1 MIIIDICL
9 SDVPKELISEG
20 KNGKKY
26 LKLVLNE
33 RKSEG
38 KYGETHTLQLSQTKE
53 QREAKTSPVYV
64 GSGKAYKFEQKVSA
78 APKENLYKADKG
90 GIMENFKNDYAAQME
105 NEQDDLPF

>member
-38 KYGETHTLQLSQTKE
+38 KYGETHTLQLSQSKE
-53 QREAKTSPVYV
+53 QREAKASPVYV

-78 APKENLYKADKG
+78 APKATFDEPASYG
-90 GIMENFKNDYAAQME
+90 T
-105 NEQDDLPF
+105 DDLPF

>member
-1 MIIIDICL
+1 MIVIDICL
-9 SDVPKELISEG
+9 TDVPKELITEG

-53 QREAKTSPVYV
+53 QREAKTPPVYV
-64 GSGKAYKFEQKVSA
+64 GSGKAYSFAQKTTA
-78 APKENLYKADKG
+78 DTKPAYKAQSSVSTGLNGD
-90 GIMENFKNDYAAQME
+90 AAQMF
-105 NEQDDLPF
+105 NDSFDLPF

>member
-1 MIIIDICL
+1 MIVIDICL
-9 SDVPKELISEG
+9 TDVPKELITEG

-53 QREAKTSPVYV
+53 QREAKASPVYV
-64 GSGKAYKFEQKVSA
+64 GSGKAYKFEKKVSA
-78 APKENLYKADKG
+78 TPSATFDKRVDDTMKA
-90 GIMENFKNDYAAQME
+90 YV
-105 NEQDDLPF
+105 DLPF

>member
-9 SDVPKELISEG
+9 SDIPKESIALA

-38 KYGETHTLQLSQTKE
+38 KFGETHTLQLSQTKE
-53 QREAKTSPVYV
+53 ARQAGVKPTYV
-64 GSGKAYKFEQKVSA
+64 GSGKTYSF
-78 APKENLYKADKG
+78 APKTTSDTKPVYKAQSSISTGLNGD
-90 GIMENFKNDYAAQME
+90 AAQMF
-105 NEQDDLPF
+105 NDSFDLPF

>member
-9 SDVPKELISEG
+9 SEVPKELITEG

-38 KYGETHTLQLSQTKE
+38 KFGETHTLQLSQTKE
-53 QREAKTSPVYV
+53 ARLAGVKPTYV
-64 GSGKAYKFEQKVSA
+64 GSGKAYKFEQK
-78 APKENLYKADKG
+78 PKQNLFKADKG
-90 GIMENFKNDYAAQME
+90 GIMQNFANDMIDQIE
-105 NEQDDLPF
+105 REQNDLPF

>member
-1 MIIIDICL
+1 MIVIDICL
-9 SDVPKELISEG
+9 TDIPKEAITEG

-53 QREAKTSPVYV
+53 QREAKASPVYI
-64 GSGKAYKFEQKVSA
+64 GSGKAYKFEQK
-78 APKENLYKADKG
+78 PKENLFKADKG
-90 GIMENFKNDYAAQME
+90 GIMQNFANDRIDEIERQQ
-105 NEQDDLPF
+105 NDLPF